1 MRGCQDVAM
10 WLLGYCE
17 GLLGCCYVVNRVVGR
32 LLLCGY

>member
-1 MRGCQDVAM
+1 M

-17 GLLGCCYVVNRVVGR
+17 GLLGCCYMVTKVVAR